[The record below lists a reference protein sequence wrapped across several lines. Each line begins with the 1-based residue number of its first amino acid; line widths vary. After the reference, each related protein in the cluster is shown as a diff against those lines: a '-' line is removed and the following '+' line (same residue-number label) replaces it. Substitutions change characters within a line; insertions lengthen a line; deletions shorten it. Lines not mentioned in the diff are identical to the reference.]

1 MKHLGLLALVLL
13 LFYSGAVFAADEAS
27 PQAPIFT
34 EFWNSVAFYDTNL
47 EKNNYSSILG
57 RFEGKVGLNLG
68 QLPVQ
73 VYGVY
78 YSAASQIEKYWD
90 NYLYAGAGMRLF
102 PFRGYQANGWYNEW
116 LPDVRVFVES
126 LTPTYLKNAVSA
138 ESLAKNDARY
148 GVEVWH
154 EWNQVNPD
162 VTKPWGELWAKAD
175 YRTTN
180 FGWEDFTSYII
191 YLQPKYGIYLDEA
204 IKVYWRG
211 DVTYSHKSGPSYS
224 FLNIADYGVGIR
236 FEPFRNRTQPAE
248 LLHKFNMF
256 AEVLGV
262 SYLKEQPATAGN
274 VVSSDVRFG
283 VDLSYGR

>member
-1 MKHLGLLALVLL
+1 MLEISQDLVDAGRIAANTHQEVARLVTPGVNLLTIESRVKELIALSGAKSAFLGYKGYPATSCLSVNSAVVHAIPQNYVLKSGDVLSVDLGVEKNGWIVDTAWSYAVGKVAPRVAELL
-13 LFYSGAVFAADEAS
+13 L
-27 PQAPIFT
+27 
-34 EFWNSVAFYDTNL
+34 
-47 EKNNYSSILG
+47 
-57 RFEGKVGLNLG
+57 
-68 QLPVQ
+68 
-73 VYGVY
+73 
-78 YSAASQIEKYWD
+78 
-90 NYLYAGAGMRLF
+90 
-102 PFRGYQANGWYNEW
+102 
-116 LPDVRVFVES
+116 
-126 LTPTYLKNAVSA
+126 
-138 ESLAKNDARY
+138 
-148 GVEVWH
+148 
-154 EWNQVNPD
+154 
-162 VTKPWGELWAKAD
+162 VTKK
-175 YRTTN
+175 
-180 FGWEDFTSYII
+180 S
-191 YLQPKYGIYLDEA
+191 LDEA